1 MPCTTRYD
9 GDVKLLGKVEQFYLE
24 VMTVADY
31 GERLKCAQFRMRF
44 GEQKRQIE
52 EDLQVVR
59 LAIQEVRRCV
69 VPSVRLCVVASVH
82 RCALFCVLRV
92 GWVHRCA
99 ALAGALRHTGSGR
112 WCVAGASKRAVGVKE
127 MKIPIY
133 PEV

>member
-1 MPCTTRYD
+1 LPCTTRYD

-69 VPSVRLCVVASVH
+69 VPSVRRCVVASVH
-82 RCALFCVLRV
+82 RCASFCVLRV
-92 GWVHRCA
+92 GWVHGVLRSLVRCA
-99 ALAGALRHTGSGR
+99 TQGRGGGAWPGR
-112 WCVAGASKRAVGVKE
+112 ASVRWG
-127 MKIPIY
+127 
-133 PEV
+133 